1 MAKRP
6 ESGLDSLGKSL
17 LSQQATRRDKED
29 KKRKRASK
37 KMMVLGALVAG
48 QSLVNSSLKRRVN
61 EIKENNT
68 LNMLNS
74 KLYHKKIQKVAQ
86 LYDTFDG
93 YDDIKSKF
101 SNPELFEGTSPI
113 PSADGRGAM
122 SGQAPG
128 DPGVNINNLP
138 GMRNWGSVVS
148 KLK

>member
-1 MAKRP
+1 MKKNELKKILKPLIKECIKEVIFEEGVLSGIITEVAQGLQGSSLVQ
-6 ESGLDSLGKSL
+6 ESKHQPRQP
-17 LSQQATRRDKED
+17 QQNT
-29 KKRKRASK
+29 RASSQ
-37 KMMVLGALVAG
+37 VT
-48 QSLVNSSLKRRVN
+48 
-61 EIKENNT
+61 EIKKQVLSAIGNN
-68 LNMLNS
+68 
-74 KLYHKKIQKVAQ
+74 
-86 LYDTFDG
+86 G